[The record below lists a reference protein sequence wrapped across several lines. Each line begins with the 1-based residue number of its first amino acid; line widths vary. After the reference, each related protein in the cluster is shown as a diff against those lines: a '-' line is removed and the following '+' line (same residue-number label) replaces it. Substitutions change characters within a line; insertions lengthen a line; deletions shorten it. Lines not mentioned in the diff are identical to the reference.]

1 MSVRGNWRHVA
12 WLENGQ
18 WRPARHGPSKTE
30 AVACASVSRTATA
43 SSPSESDAGV
53 PKPGP
58 LNPLADAINW
68 LRCHQ
73 PVTVMSDAGPMLSN
87 CEQPN
92 WGFAR
97 RPPNGRPVCAN
108 SCHSPTA
115 WRTVKVELKP
125 HTSVAVAPCFG

>member
-53 PKPGP
+53 PKRPAEPVGRCHKLAQVP
-58 LNPLADAINW
+58 PAGDCDVRRWSHVEQLRAAQLGFRQKTTQWTAGMRKERPFADGVANASDRPLAA
-68 LRCHQ
+68 
-73 PVTVMSDAGPMLSN
+73 
-87 CEQPN
+87 
-92 WGFAR
+92 F
-97 RPPNGRPVCAN
+97 
-108 SCHSPTA
+108 
-115 WRTVKVELKP
+115 
-125 HTSVAVAPCFG
+125 

>member
-12 WLENGQ
+12 WPENGQ
-18 WRPARHGPSKTE
+18 WRPARHGPSKAE

-68 LRCHQ
+68 AQ
-73 PVTVMSDAGPMLSN
+73 V
-87 CEQPN
+87 
-92 WGFAR
+92 
-97 RPPNGRPVCAN
+97 PPEAISR
-108 SCHSPTA
+108 
-115 WRTVKVELKP
+115 
-125 HTSVAVAPCFG
+125 